1 MSKFKYVIKRSG
13 AVVPFNPDRIANVI
27 YRAAVSVG
35 GRDKEKAAELA
46 IQVVA
51 LMERTFEEGY
61 KPHVEEIQDLIEKVL
76 IENGH
81 AKVAKEFILYREE
94 AAQRRR
100 ENSRHFSKPNE
111 LIPWKKVWR
120 SLDWAAAHN
129 LHTVESVN
137 ERIKKGEF
145 PHIVH
150 ESETFYET
158 QLDTAAEMIKERSE
172 ELKMVM
178 VSGPSS
184 SGKTT
189 TTLKLEQRLK
199 KMGMSFVP
207 LVVDHYFFDLEMHP
221 KDEFGDYDFE
231 TPQALDLDL
240 INDHLKRL
248 ADGEE
253 VKIPYYDFKA
263 GKRFPDRTP
272 LQLHDNEVLLIDSLH
287 GLFPD
292 FSREI
297 PAAQKFK
304 LYLEPLLQMKMP
316 DGQYIRWTDLR
327 LIRRMLRDSVH
338 RAYKPE
344 QTLLHWHYV
353 RSSEKRNILP
363 YSGTADYIVNTS
375 MPFEVPLYRP
385 RLLTD
390 FAEWEKKYSNDPLRE
405 DAYIRAA
412 RVRKMLESIEP
423 VEDDSPVPGDSV
435 LREFIGGSTLEYD

>member
-13 AVVPFNPDRIANVI
+13 AIVPFNPDRVSNVI

-35 GRDKEKAAELA
+35 GRDKAKAAELA
-46 IQVVA
+46 KQVIA
-51 LMERTFEEGY
+51 KLEETYEDDY
-61 KPHVEEIQDLIEKVL
+61 KPHVEEIQDIIEKVL

-94 AAQRRR
+94 AANRRR

-120 SLDWAAAHN
+120 SLDWAVEHELN
-129 LHTVESVN
+129 TVDGINS
-137 ERIKKGEF
+137 RIHRGQF
-145 PHIVH
+145 PQIVH
-150 ESETFYET
+150 EAESFYET
-158 QLDTAAEMIKERSE
+158 QLDTAAELIKERSA

-189 TTLKLEQRLK
+189 TTFKLEQRLN
-199 KMGMSFVP
+199 KMGMKFVA
-207 LVVDHYFFDLEMHP
+207 LVVDNYFFDLEMHP

-248 ADGEE
+248 AAGEE
-253 VKIPYYDFKA
+253 VLIPYYDFKQ
-263 GKRFPDRTP
+263 GKRFDNRTP
-272 LQLHDNEVLLIDSLH
+272 LQLHDNDVLLIDSLH
-287 GLFPD
+287 GLYPE

-316 DGQYIRWTDLR
+316 SGEYIRWTDLR

-338 RAYKPE
+338 RAYNPE

-353 RSSEKRNILP
+353 RSSEKRTILP
-363 YSGTADYIVNTS
+363 YSNTADYIVNTS
-375 MPFEVPLYRP
+375 MPFEVPIYRP
-385 RLLTD
+385 KLLEL
-390 FAEWEKKYSNDPLRE
+390 FKEWEKKYNGDPLRE
-405 DAYIRAA
+405 DAYTRAA
-412 RVRKMLESIEP
+412 RVRKMLEAIEP
-423 VEDDSPVPGDSV
+423 MEDDSAIPGDSV
-435 LREFIGGSTLEYD
+435 LREFIGGSTMNVH

>member
-13 AVVPFNPDRIANVI
+13 AVVPFNSDRVSNVI

-35 GRDKEKAAELA
+35 GRDKAKAAELA
-46 IQVVA
+46 KQVIEMLEA
-51 LMERTFEEGY
+51 TYEEGH
-61 KPHVEEIQDLIEKVL
+61 KPHVEEIQDIIEKVL

-94 AAQRRR
+94 AADRRR

-120 SLDWAAAHN
+120 SLDWA
-129 LHTVESVN
+129 VEHDLNTIDGINS
-137 ERIKKGEF
+137 RIRRGQF
-145 PHIVH
+145 PQIVH
-150 ESETFYET
+150 EAETFYET
-158 QLDTAAEMIKERSE
+158 QLDTAAELIKERAE
-172 ELKMVM
+172 ELRMVM

-189 TTLKLEQRLK
+189 TTFKLEQRLN
-199 KMGMSFVP
+199 KMGMKFVA
-207 LVVDHYFFDLEMHP
+207 LVVDNYFFDLEMHP

-248 ADGEE
+248 AAGEE
-253 VKIPYYDFKA
+253 VLIPYYDFKQ
-263 GKRFPDRTP
+263 GKRFDNRTP

-287 GLFPD
+287 GLYPE

-338 RAYKPE
+338 RAYNPE

-353 RSSEKRNILP
+353 RSSEKRTILP
-363 YSGTADYIVNTS
+363 YSNTADYIVNTS
-375 MPFEVPLYRP
+375 MPFEVPIYRP
-385 RLLTD
+385 KLLQL
-390 FAEWEKKYSNDPLRE
+390 FKEWEKKYQGDPLRE
-405 DAYIRAA
+405 DAYVRAA
-412 RVRKMLESIEP
+412 RVRKMLDAIEP
-423 VEDDSPVPGDSV
+423 MEDDSAIPGDSV
-435 LREFIGGSTLEYD
+435 LREFIGGSTMNVH